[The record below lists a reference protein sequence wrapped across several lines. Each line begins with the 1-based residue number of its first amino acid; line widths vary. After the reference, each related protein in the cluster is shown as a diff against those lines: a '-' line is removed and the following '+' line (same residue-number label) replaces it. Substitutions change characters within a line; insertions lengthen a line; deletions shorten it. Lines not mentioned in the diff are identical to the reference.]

1 MAMTIHCDI
10 VSAEAE
16 LFSGRAK
23 LIVANGTQGDLGV
36 TYGHA
41 PLLTS
46 LEPGPVR
53 IVQDNGEEI
62 IFYVSGGFLEVQPNV
77 VSILAD
83 TAMRA
88 GDLDEAAALEAQ
100 KHAQQAMLNQ
110 SADVDYSRAAAQLAA
125 ASAQLRT
132 LQQSRKSLS
141 K

>member
-16 LFSGRAK
+16 IFSGRAT
-23 LIVANGTQGDLGV
+23 LVVANGVLGDMGV

-53 IVQDNGEEI
+53 VLQDNGEELVY
-62 IFYVSGGFLEVQPNV
+62 YVSGGFLEVQPNV

-83 TAMRA
+83 TAIRA
-88 GDLDEAAALEAQ
+88 DDLDEAAALEAQ
-100 KHAQQAMLNQ
+100 QNAQHDMQNQ
-110 SADVDYSRAAAQLAA
+110 SGEIDYSRAAARLAA
-125 ASAQLRT
+125 ATAQLRT
-132 LQQSRKSLS
+132 LQKIRKTAG

>member
-1 MAMTIHCDI
+1 MTIHCDI

-53 IVQDNGEEI
+53 IVQD
-62 IFYVSGGFLEVQPNV
+62 SG
-77 VSILAD
+77 
-83 TAMRA
+83 
-88 GDLDEAAALEAQ
+88 
-100 KHAQQAMLNQ
+100 
-110 SADVDYSRAAAQLAA
+110 
-125 ASAQLRT
+125 
-132 LQQSRKSLS
+132 
-141 K
+141 